1 MKILYYFPEQSN
13 PMMQW
18 QRVHFIDELSRY
30 NIEFEVFNPLLFNSV
45 DDACQELVK
54 HIKSQKYDLFLANLC
69 NELHIHTTAV
79 DEIRRMGLPTMSFR
93 SDNLSMPY
101 NDKEMASHFDLLWL
115 TSKETQHL
123 FDRWGAKTM
132 FAPFAANP
140 FVYKY
145 EQGEL
150 IRKACFIGTPYGSRA
165 KMINTISRSGNPV
178 DLYFGRNKN
187 TPPPVEDKIEIKYTL
202 PFHSAKTVYWNRLK
216 YHEGRKLVLSSLINK
231 LSKGQELDKNASVT
245 IRSSVPFEDMVRF
258 YTNYALAISFTSTET
273 SDVLRHPVGR
283 TFLRTFEVPM
293 AGGIQIC
300 RYFDELNDYF
310 EDGKEIIMYKTD
322 EELVEKTN
330 YILTK
335 ATEAEI
341 IKMKEAARRRSES
354 EHTWMNRF
362 KTAFEILG
370 LKY

>member
-18 QRVHFIDELSRY
+18 QRVHIFDELSHY
-30 NIEFEVFNPLLFNSV
+30 GIEFEVFNPLLYRDIDEAN
-45 DDACQELVK
+45 EGLVLHAK
-54 HIKSQKYDLFLANLC
+54 KGGYDLFMANLC
-69 NELHIHTTAV
+69 NEIHIHASAV
-79 DEIRRMGLPTMSFR
+79 DEIKKMGMPTLSFR

-101 NDKEMASHFDLLWL
+101 NDKKMASHFDLLWL

-123 FDRWGAKTM
+123 YDTWGAKTM

-145 EQGEL
+145 EQGSI

-165 KMINTISRSGNPV
+165 KMINAISKSGSPV
-178 DLYFGRNKN
+178 DLFFGRNKN
-187 TPPPVEDKIEIKYTL
+187 TPAPVDNKIDVKFTL
-202 PFHSAKTVYWNRLK
+202 PFHSTSEVYWNRLK
-216 YHEGRKLVLSSLINK
+216 YKEGRKLLYCSFLNK
-231 LSKGQELDKNASVT
+231 VKKGQDLDKNEQVT
-245 IRSSVPFEDMVRF
+245 IRPSVPFDDMVKM
-258 YTNYALAISFTSTET
+258 YSDYALAISFTSTET
-273 SDVLRHPVGR
+273 SDILKKPVGR

-300 RYFDELNDYF
+300 RYFEELNDYF
-310 EDGKEIIMYKTD
+310 EDGKEIIMYRTD
-322 EELVEKTN
+322 EELVDKVK
-330 YILTK
+330 YILNK
-335 ATEAEI
+335 ATDSEI
-341 IKMKEAARRRSES
+341 ISMKQAARQRSEC

-362 KTAFEILG
+362 KIAFDSLG